1 MSTTRHLL
9 YIRTTVMPFAHISS
23 SDPVPNTKDS
33 RSLAE
38 KLTRKICKT
47 QSILRSGKYDENSL
61 ITSAIVMHFVGQKFN
76 SLSPTSHLILTAVI
90 FREFNEE
97 TANLF
102 ETHLETMKDQLSNY
116 FPKNAV
122 YIRSGAR
129 LVI

>member
-1 MSTTRHLL
+1 
-9 YIRTTVMPFAHISS
+9 
-23 SDPVPNTKDS
+23 
-33 RSLAE
+33 
-38 KLTRKICKT
+38 
-47 QSILRSGKYDENSL
+47 
-61 ITSAIVMHFVGQKFN
+61 
-76 SLSPTSHLILTAVI
+76 VI

-102 ETHLETMKDQLSNY
+102 ETHLETIKDQLSNY